1 MSSAHDC
8 DGTKKYWVGRFIQG
22 FLLFVPCFK
31 VISFAVLPVGAILI
45 SESLKCWFL
54 EYGS

>member
-54 EYGS
+54 E